1 MRRWRYPFSLIG
13 LSGVL
18 LLMILSRVPSILA
31 AQVLTVGVADPNS
44 LYGQVGTPFNV
55 QFTATGGA
63 VGATYTYN
71 LVTGTEPSG
80 TQFFGNVGQL
90 TDAPDPGSE
99 GSYTLGIQAKD
110 DAGNTSPVTN
120 FTVCVG
126 IAISPSTPR
135 LPDITAT
142 VPYGPVTIS
151 STCGKGTVTYG
162 LSGAPNGITL
172 TNNGDGTATI
182 SGTATVFNANSTPY
196 TLTVTAT
203 DSSTPSRTSTRS
215 YDVNLLYPE
224 LKFTP
229 AKLLGTKDV
238 QFGPATVVFSNRP
251 SPLTVTV
258 LTGAGQTSLPSGM
271 DPIAI
276 TSNGFTLKGTPKT
289 AGSYQVVVEVSD
301 ANNIKTTVT
310 VPFIVSGPVLSISP
324 LTLPQPNAT
333 VNTPYSQAFTVSGGV
348 APYFITMTVNAN
360 SGLSL
365 VPAGGISADGT
376 FSIDG
381 TPKAAGSYPITIT
394 ARDSSTPPRQLG
406 NGGAQVYNLSV
417 TDGASPIYGSVPPV
431 GSTISFGLVG
441 TPGTEV
447 SQALVIT
454 NSGAATLKV
463 CTPDIPCS
471 PIFSGTNA
479 SDFRFTGAVIPPFT
493 VPAGGFSATLVIAC
507 KPSST
512 LFASTATM
520 TLRTNDPLRTTVTY
534 QLSCNTIIPTATPGI
549 GTPTA
554 ISGTAMPSVEVLGR
568 STAIVTDAPDTFAT
582 LTFVKG
588 LALRSGPY
596 LGATM
601 LGVLKRDKAYPVLAL
616 NSGDGE
622 GKFNWYLVVD
632 EDNKRIGWASGRYL
646 ILKGDPNIPYTPTI
660 FDQIDNAPDVKAR
673 LTIFGNVNIRARPS
687 DRMPVIHTTVYGTEL
702 QIIGRTQQAG
712 VTQWVQVRYFDETG
726 RTIVGW
732 VYYNF
737 NAPELMKLTGI
748 APLDAV
754 PLR

>member
-44 LYGQVGTPFNV
+44 LYGQAGTPFNV

-63 VGATYTYN
+63 VGATYTYD
-71 LVTGTEPSG
+71 LVTGTVPSG

-90 TDAPDPGSE
+90 TDAPDPGTE

-126 IAISPSTPR
+126 MAISPAT
-135 LPDITAT
+135 LPDITYG
-142 VPYGPVTIS
+142 VLYGPFTIS
-151 STCGKGTVTYG
+151 STCGKGTVTFG
-162 LSGAPNGITL
+162 LSGAPNGITFVD
-172 TNNGDGTATI
+172 NGDGTATI
-182 SGTATVFNANSTPY
+182 SGTATDASATPVAY
-196 TLTVTAT
+196 TLVVTAT
-203 DSSTPSRTSTRS
+203 DSGTPVRTSTK
-215 YDVNLLYPE
+215 NYPVTLRYPD
-224 LKFTP
+224 LKYTP
-229 AKLLGTKDV
+229 AKLPNGTKDSV
-238 QFGPATVVFSNRP
+238 YPTTTVTFSNRP
-251 SPLTVTV
+251 GTLTVTSISGV
-258 LTGAGQTSLPSGM
+258 GGTSLPTGMTLTPGSGK
-271 DPIAI
+271 
-276 TSNGFTLKGTPKT
+276 FTLSGTPT
-289 AGSYQVVVEVSD
+289 TTGSYQVVVEVSD

-310 VPFIVSGPVLSISP
+310 FPFTVSGPVLSITP

-333 VNTPYSQAFTVSGGV
+333 VNTPYSQAFTVTGGV

-479 SDFRFTGAVIPPFT
+479 GDFRFTGAVIPPLT

-520 TLRTNDPLRTTVTY
+520 TLRTNDPLRQTVTY

-554 ISGTAMPSVEVLGR
+554 ISGTARPSVEVLGR
-568 STAIVTDAPDTFAT
+568 ATAVVTDAPDTFAT

-687 DRMPVIHTTVYGTEL
+687 DRMPVIHTTAYGTEL

-712 VTQWVQVRYFDETG
+712 ITQWVQVRYFDETG